1 MSKYYLAV
9 PVGERLPEENAQV
22 CFITQNGK
30 PYSGVWKFP
39 RIWQKPNMNDSWDFN
54 FFSHWLEPREGV
66 LLQAEELEQAVENR
80 LVDMMKENNPKL
92 LSYFLTVATRAM
104 IDTNAGTFE
113 LSQESTYKN
122 KRYKTTASFKI
133 GKIKTGK
140 S

>member
-66 LLQAEELEQAVENR
+66 LLQTEELDGLCKMAFNQGIANAVYREGSKEYMSFENWIE
-80 LVDMMKENNPKL
+80 EN
-92 LSYFLTVATRAM
+92 LTPA
-104 IDTNAGTFE
+104 N
-113 LSQESTYKN
+113 QK
-122 KRYKTTASFKI
+122 
-133 GKIKTGK
+133 
-140 S
+140 